1 MDAKTAPSAN
11 TDGATDAA
19 REVAGSGH
27 TLPQAARVLTTR
39 AVDAAT
45 AVAGKTGE
53 VAAHATTRVGS
64 GVQDASGRVA
74 DLVRRR
80 PAQWAAVAAGI
91 TAALAAAARWRQT
104 HTKPRSPVARAWRRI
119 SHSTSRQAKRWWQR

>member
-1 MDAKTAPSAN
+1 MDAKTAPNAN
-11 TDGATDAA
+11 TDRAPDTTP
-19 REVAGSGH
+19 EVAGSGH

-64 GVQDASGRVA
+64 GVHDASGRVA
-74 DLVRRR
+74 DLMRRR
-80 PAQWAAVAAGI
+80 PAQWAAIAAGI

-119 SHSTSRQAKRWWQR
+119 SHTTSRQAKRWWRR

>member
-11 TDGATDAA
+11 TDRATDATP
-19 REVAGSGH
+19 EIPGSGR

-53 VAAHATTRVGS
+53 VAADATSRVGS
-64 GVQDASGRVA
+64 GVRDASGRVA
-74 DLVRRR
+74 DLARRR
-80 PAQWAAVAAGI
+80 PARWAAIAAGI

-104 HTKPRSPVARAWRRI
+104 RTKPHSPVTRAWRRI
-119 SHSTSRQAKRWWQR
+119 SHSTSRHATRWWQR